1 MTLKKIRYKNKVTFD
16 CFEIWLDKNG
26 DNDFWSFESVFDH
39 SMVDRKEV
47 ETKANCVSTQIC
59 PWCIKKYNL
68 YKEVE
73 RTPESIDEEIEF
85 YKDEDPKEL
94 DFCCGV
100 IGCSNGA
107 ADYVDL
113 LWEDFEIEED

>member
-16 CFEIWLDKNG
+16 YFEIWLDKNG

-47 ETKANCVSTQIC
+47 ETKANYVSTPIC
-59 PWCIKKYNL
+59 PWCTKKYNM

-73 RTPESIDEEIEF
+73 RTPESIDEEIES
-85 YKDEDPKEL
+85 YKDEDPKDL

-100 IGCSNGA
+100 EGCTNGA

-113 LWEDFEIEED
+113 PWEDFEIEED

>member
-16 CFEIWLDKNG
+16 YFEIWLDKNG

-59 PWCIKKYNL
+59 PWCTKKYNL
-68 YKEVE
+68 YEEVE
-73 RTPESIDEEIEF
+73 RTPESIDEEIES
-85 YKDEDPKEL
+85 YKDEDPKDL
-94 DFCCGV
+94 DFCCG
-100 IGCSNGA
+100 IEGCTNGA

-113 LWEDFEIEED
+113 PWEDFEIEED